1 MTPGPGLAV
10 VTGASTGI
18 GRALALVFAQHGYDL
33 ALAAN
38 EPAVHLAV
46 AEAGRDGI
54 VASAIEVDLATPE
67 GVEALAA
74 EALAQP
80 VPVTALALNVGIA
93 VHGRFDRTG
102 LEDDLR
108 LVDLNVR
115 STVHLAKLLLPGMVA
130 RGHGRVLLTS
140 SIAGRA
146 PGPYHATYAASKAF
160 GHSLAEALR
169 YELRDTGVTVTSL
182 LPGPTDTAFFA
193 RAAMEATA
201 VARGR
206 KDSPED
212 VARQAFAALM
222 AGRDHVVTG
231 AFRNTIQAARAFM
244 VPDRFAA
251 AVAARQTIPLEE
263 PRRRS

>member
-1 MTPGPGLAV
+1 MPPASGPGLAV

-33 ALAAN
+33 ALAAD
-38 EPAVHLAV
+38 EPAVHQAA
-46 AEAGRDGI
+46 AEAQRWGI
-54 VASAIEVDLATPE
+54 VASAVEVDLATPD
-67 GVEALAA
+67 GVEALARHA
-74 EALAQP
+74 VGRPA
-80 VPVTALALNVGIA
+80 PVTALALNVGIG

-115 STVHLAKLLLPGMVA
+115 PTVHLAKLLLPGMVE

-169 YELRDTGVTVTSL
+169 YELRDTGVSITSL

-193 RAAMEATA
+193 RAGMQETA
-201 VARGR
+201 VARGS

-212 VARQAFAALM
+212 VARQAFDALM
-222 AGRDHVVTG
+222 DGRDHVVTG
-231 AFRNTIQAARAFM
+231 AFRNTVQAVGAAV
-244 VPDRFAA
+244 VPDRIAA
-251 AVAARQTIPLEE
+251 AAAARQTTPIKE
-263 PRRRS
+263 